1 MRLKLS
7 SLLLAATLAFAT
19 AAPSAYSAQAGAEAG
34 TLPAAS
40 TAAHS
45 APHSAVSTAALAA
58 ASANIHDGKIDVNGV
73 RYHYLLAQG
82 HSTPIVLLH
91 GWASTSFMW
100 RFVMPQLVARGYTV
114 LAPDLRGLGDTSKPA
129 TGYEKANIAED
140 IHALV
145 AQLKLGPQVNIVGHD
160 MGGMVAYAYAAQ
172 HPDEVRSLAILD
184 VPLPGI
190 DPWDQLV
197 QTPRTWHF
205 RFYAVQDLPEMLIAG
220 RELAY
225 LKWFHNSEAVN
236 SRAFTNEVEETYAR
250 EYAMPGALRAG
261 FEYYRA
267 FPADVRQNQEFAK
280 HKLTMPVL
288 GIGGAGSMGPLV
300 GEELRHVADHVQS
313 VEIEGAGHWV
323 AEEQPQAV
331 TDTLLEF
338 LPPAH

>member
-1 MRLKLS
+1 MRLKLTS
-7 SLLLAATLAFAT
+7 ALLAAALSLT
-19 AAPSAYSAQAGAEAG
+19 AAP
-34 TLPAAS
+34 PAAQS
-40 TAAHS
+40 AETTAAS
-45 APHSAVSTAALAA
+45 LALASTSPALAA
-58 ASANIHDGKIDVNGV
+58 TSAKIHDGKIDVNGV
-73 RYHYLLAQG
+73 RYHYLLAMG
-82 HSTPIVLLH
+82 HGTPIVLLH
-91 GWASTSFMW
+91 GWGSTSFMW

-114 LAPDLRGLGDTSKPA
+114 LAPDLRGLGDTAKPA
-129 TGYEKANIAED
+129 SGYEKANIAED

-145 AQLKLGPQVNIVGHD
+145 AQLNLGPEVQVVGHD

-172 HPDEVRSLAILD
+172 HPDEVRSVAILD

-190 DPWDQLV
+190 APWDQIV
-197 QTPRTWHF
+197 QMPRTWHF

-220 RELAY
+220 RELEY

-267 FPADVRQNQEFAK
+267 FPADARQNQLFAQ

-288 GIGGAGSMGPLV
+288 GIGGAGSLGPIV
-300 GEELRHVADHVQS
+300 GEELGHVALDVRSVQ
-313 VEIEGAGHWV
+313 IKGAGHWV

-331 TDTLLEF
+331 TDALLKF
-338 LPPAH
+338 LPPAR

>member
-7 SLLLAATLAFAT
+7 SVLLAAALSMSLATLA
-19 AAPSAYSAQAGAEAG
+19 P
-34 TLPAAS
+34 
-40 TAAHS
+40 AAHS
-45 APHSAVSTAALAA
+45 AGSTTNANGAPVVLAPNAPALAA
-58 ASANIHDGKIDVNGV
+58 AVAKIHEGKIDVNGV
-73 RYHYLLAQG
+73 RYHYLLAIG
-82 HSTPIVLLH
+82 HGTPIVLLH

-100 RFVMPQLVARGYTV
+100 RCVMPQLVARGYTV
-114 LAPDLRGLGDTSKPA
+114 LAPDLRGLGDTAKPA
-129 TGYEKANIAED
+129 AGYEKANIAED

-145 AQLKLGPQVNIVGHD
+145 AQLHLGSEVNVVGHD

-172 HPDEVRSLAILD
+172 HPDDVRSVAILD

-190 DPWDQLV
+190 EPWDQIV
-197 QTPRTWHF
+197 QMPRTWHF

-236 SRAFTNEVEETYAR
+236 SRAFTNEVEETYTR

-267 FPADVRQNQEFAK
+267 FPADARQNQAFAQ

-288 GIGGAGSMGPLV
+288 GIGGAGSLGPIV
-300 GEELRHVADHVQS
+300 GEELRHVALDVQS
-313 VEIEGAGHWV
+313 VQIDGAGHWV
-323 AEEQPQAV
+323 AEEQPETV
-331 TDTLLEF
+331 TDALLKF
-338 LPPAH
+338 LPPPR